1 MGKRKF
7 CFVLWLAALLWG
19 VACWTPLAAQDVVR
33 KSEKMRP
40 VWLSDKTPRPTNAS
54 FHYRVVEAVGTTLD
68 EARHNCLLVL
78 SEDVERTWKVSGQG
92 TQDIRSEQVDGQ
104 LHEQSVFTYHYDVA
118 GEEVSVTTTRY
129 DEYWECRSYPD
140 GMRYHC
146 YMLFGVADTA
156 QPDFDRLSFTRKYGA
171 RGLWRSMIIPGW
183 GQLYK
188 GSTIKGLCI
197 LGGEVLL
204 ATGIIVTESQR
215 SSYVKKMKE
224 QPQHLQTYNTKA
236 DNWSNARNVCIGAA
250 AALYLYNIVDAL
262 VANGRKRAV
271 TQKKVY
277 FSLQPA
283 VGDCN
288 GIGLALN
295 F

>member
-1 MGKRKF
+1 M
-7 CFVLWLAALLWG
+7 
-19 VACWTPLAAQDVVR
+19 PLAAQDVVR

-40 VWLSDKTPRPTNAS
+40 VWLSDKTPRTTNAT
-54 FHYRVVEAVGTTLD
+54 FHYRVVEAVGKTLD

-92 TQDIRSEQVDGQ
+92 TQDIRSEQVNGNIS
-104 LHEQSVFTYHYDVA
+104 EQSVFTYHYDVA

-183 GQLYK
+183 GQMYK
-188 GSTIKGLCI
+188 GKHRQGPLHP
-197 LGGEVLL
+197 G
-204 ATGIIVTESQR
+204 R
-215 SSYVKKMKE
+215 
-224 QPQHLQTYNTKA
+224 
-236 DNWSNARNVCIGAA
+236 RGAA
-250 AALYLYNIVDAL
+250 GHRHHRDRESAQLLCQEDEGAAPASADLQHEGGQLEQRAQCL
-262 VANGRKRAV
+262 HRRGRSPLCV
-271 TQKKVY
+271 
-277 FSLQPA
+277 
-283 VGDCN
+283 
-288 GIGLALN
+288 
-295 F
+295 

>member
-1 MGKRKF
+1 
-7 CFVLWLAALLWG
+7 
-19 VACWTPLAAQDVVR
+19 
-33 KSEKMRP
+33 
-40 VWLSDKTPRPTNAS
+40 
-54 FHYRVVEAVGTTLD
+54 
-68 EARHNCLLVL
+68 
-78 SEDVERTWKVSGQG
+78 
-92 TQDIRSEQVDGQ
+92 
-104 LHEQSVFTYHYDVA
+104 
-118 GEEVSVTTTRY
+118 
-129 DEYWECRSYPD
+129 
-140 GMRYHC
+140 
-146 YMLFGVADTA
+146 
-156 QPDFDRLSFTRKYGA
+156 
-171 RGLWRSMIIPGW
+171 
-183 GQLYK
+183 
-188 GSTIKGLCI
+188 
-197 LGGEVLL
+197 
-204 ATGIIVTESQR
+204 
-215 SSYVKKMKE
+215 MKE

>member
-54 FHYRVVEAVGTTLD
+54 FHYRVVEAVGKTLD

-188 GSTIKGLCI
+188 GSTVKG
-197 LGGEVLL
+197 
-204 ATGIIVTESQR
+204 
-215 SSYVKKMKE
+215 
-224 QPQHLQTYNTKA
+224 
-236 DNWSNARNVCIGAA
+236 
-250 AALYLYNIVDAL
+250 
-262 VANGRKRAV
+262 
-271 TQKKVY
+271 
-277 FSLQPA
+277 SL
-283 VGDCN
+283 
-288 GIGLALN
+288 
-295 F
+295 